1 MPQNMGELSG
11 AFVNTLLLPAP
22 EGIDDGSKASFRE
35 PATAVKLRR
44 DADGVMRAAKAE
56 ATLAVRERF
65 GRWCIIVCVSR
76 RWRRRRCREEE
87 GRRRRWGASGGKRGQ
102 VGWKSEL
109 AVNRTS
115 L

>member
-76 RWRRRRCREEE
+76 RRRRRRCREEE